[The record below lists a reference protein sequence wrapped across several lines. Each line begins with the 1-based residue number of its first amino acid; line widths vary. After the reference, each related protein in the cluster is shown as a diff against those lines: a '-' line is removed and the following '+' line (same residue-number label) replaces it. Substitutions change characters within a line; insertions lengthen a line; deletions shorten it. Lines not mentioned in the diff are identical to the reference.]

1 MIYNHRIQ
9 SIAIQMGY
17 LATPRH
23 QIRFCH
29 STNYSN
35 LLNGPPN
42 KLHLTHRTKEF
53 VQTQHELLEAGTPSI
68 EEHAISLLKPIQEVA
83 FYTFIDATA
92 RNVFKSSRIKETV
105 DSTSQ

>member
-1 MIYNHRIQ
+1 MIYNHGIQ

-35 LLNGPPN
+35 LLNGPSN
-42 KLHLTHRTKEF
+42 KLHLTHPTKEF
-53 VQTQHELLEAGTPSI
+53 VEAQQELLEAGTPSV
-68 EEHAISLLKPIQEVA
+68 EEKSIQEVA
-83 FYTFIDATA
+83 FYTFIDANA
-92 RNVFKSSRIKETV
+92 RNVFKSSRKKETV
-105 DSTSQ
+105 DSKSE